1 MSDPIEIKISGS
13 NDKYKAKIIDGGK
26 LNLIYKSPHNPDKAT
41 AKGFFDIT
49 PEMSLLHASHTAEN
63 GYKLHERTPT
73 EAMRIIDPKEIGSP
87 WSKILI
93 VWQDRRASF
102 EINHLIGRIDLT
114 LRVLDMGVRKI
125 QWSQPEAGLHPA
137 WCCEMGD
144 LLIRLAG
151 AGKEADNE

>member
-13 NDKYKAKIIDGGK
+13 NDKFKAKIIDGGK
-26 LNLIYKSPHNPDKAT
+26 LNLIYKSPHNPDKAP

-63 GYKLHERTPT
+63 GYKLHERTPV

-93 VWQDRRASF
+93 VWQDRKASY

-114 LRVLDMGVRKI
+114 LSVLDMGVRKI

-137 WCCEMGD
+137 WSCQMRD